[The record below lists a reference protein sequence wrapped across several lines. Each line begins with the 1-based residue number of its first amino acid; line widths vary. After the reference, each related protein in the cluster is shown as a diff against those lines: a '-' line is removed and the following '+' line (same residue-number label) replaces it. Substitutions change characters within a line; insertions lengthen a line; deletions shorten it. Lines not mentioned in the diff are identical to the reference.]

1 MRINNVRVA
10 VFGSTG
16 WVGSQ
21 VSESLERYFTVEKFP
36 YYDLSRLRA
45 NPSFFNVIVN
55 CAGLVGNPN
64 VAAVQGKINELRKA
78 NVDLPQELAEIA
90 GPAQTHLIHLS
101 SGCLYDKYKQGLD
114 AQDNQISEVDG
125 WTEEDEPNF
134 DGSDYVVSKRNGEEV
149 LKNYERVTILRP
161 RMPFNDTA
169 SEKNLLI
176 KLAKYMK
183 GEIVNAYNTITP
195 MSVLIQAIFSIC
207 EQNNNPSTFGTF
219 NLCSM
224 KPVPTSLLME
234 TIAGE
239 LNLDYGV
246 TYTHPNDFNEKQ
258 ECKRSFTSICS
269 TKAIEAGIAKH
280 PAMIDPMID
289 VQHILYMMSK
299 IPGKRVA
306 WQNAINS

>member
-16 WVGSQ
+16 WVGNQ
-21 VSESLERYFTVEKFP
+21 VSEMLERYFTVEKFA
-36 YYDLSRLRA
+36 YYELERLKA
-45 NPSFFNVIVN
+45 NPSYFNVIIN

-64 VAAVQGKINELRKA
+64 VAAVQGQINELRKA

-101 SGCLYDKYKQGLD
+101 SGCLFDKYKQGFD
-114 AQDNQISEVDG
+114 AQDSKIKEEEG
-125 WTEEDEPNF
+125 WTEEDKPNF

-149 LKNYERVTILRP
+149 LKNYERVSILRP
-161 RMPFNDTA
+161 RMPFNDKA

-183 GEIVNAYNTITP
+183 GEIVNAHNTITP
-195 MSVLIQAIFSIC
+195 MSVLLHSIFSIC
-207 EQNNNPSTFGTF
+207 EQHNQPNTFGTF
-219 NLCSM
+219 NLCSIT
-224 KPVPTSLLME
+224 PVTTSLLME

-246 TYTHPNDFNEKQ
+246 NYIHPDEFNEKQ
-258 ECKRSFTSICS
+258 ECKRSFTSIS
-269 TKAIEAGIAKH
+269 SRKAISAGIAKH
-280 PAMIDPMID
+280 PAMMDPMVD
-289 VQHILYMMSK
+289 VLHILYMMSK
-299 IPGKRVA
+299 IPGKRET
-306 WQNAINS
+306 WQHVINS